1 MKVFTIEWS
10 AKVDEILSLFKK
22 HHVAP
27 KIMLMNTPY
36 SLVNYT
42 YLLRESFKFFKVLRW
57 TINEF
62 II

>member
-1 MKVFTIEWS
+1 
-10 AKVDEILSLFKK
+10 VDEILSLFKK

-27 KIMLMNTPY
+27 KIMLVNAPY

-42 YLLRESFKFFKVLRW
+42 YLLRKSFKFFEVLRW